1 MNIIEKI
8 ENRIKLDVRRALN
21 RRTAYDYPPENDGWI
36 KYGSPIL
43 GGEAGTF
50 YDPFVRRI
58 DNHYIMMVSHR
69 NTKSIVRCD
78 SNDGIHWSNPVSVL
92 KPNKE
97 SGWEDRVNRACYW
110 IKDGVWYLW
119 YTGMDEKEA
128 KIGLAVS
135 KDGYSFK
142 RYQQN
147 PIIVPTE
154 SHEQG
159 AVMNPR
165 VLWDDA
171 DSVFKMWYSAGE
183 KFEPDVLCLATSK
196 DGINWE
202 KHGQNPVFTH
212 GIDKYDQCKVGGCDV
227 VKVNGRYLQFYIG
240 YENIDNARICVAE
253 SNDGIDWKRIKQNP
267 ILSPTKGAWDSDA
280 VYKPS
285 VCFDIKK
292 NNAYLW
298 YNGRKGHNEYIG
310 LATKK
315 L

>member
-58 DNHYIMMVSHR
+58 DNHYIMIVSHR

-119 YTGMDEKEA
+119 YTGMNEKEA

-159 AVMNPR
+159 AVMNPC

-171 DSVFKMWYSAGE
+171 DFVFKMWYSAGE

-212 GIDKYDQCKVGGCDV
+212 GVDKYDQCKVGGCDV

>member
-119 YTGMDEKEA
+119 YTGMNEKEA

-159 AVMNPR
+159 AVMNPC

-285 VCFDIKK
+285 VCFGIKK

>member
-119 YTGMDEKEA
+119 YTGMNEKEA
-128 KIGLAVS
+128 KIGLAGS

-159 AVMNPR
+159 AVMNPC

>member
-58 DNHYIMMVSHR
+58 DNHYIMIVSHR

-119 YTGMDEKEA
+119 YTGMNEKEA
-128 KIGLAVS
+128 KIGLAVI

-142 RYQQN
+142 LYKQN

-159 AVMNPR
+159 AVMNPC

-171 DSVFKMWYSAGE
+171 DFVFKMWYSAGE

-212 GIDKYDQCKVGGCDV
+212 GVDKYDQCKVGGCDV

>member
-8 ENRIKLDVRRALN
+8 ENRIKLDVRRTLN

-58 DNHYIMMVSHR
+58 DNHYIMIVSHR

-119 YTGMDEKEA
+119 YTGMNEKEA

-159 AVMNPR
+159 AVMNPC

-171 DSVFKMWYSAGE
+171 DFVFKMWYSAGE

-212 GIDKYDQCKVGGCDV
+212 GVDKYDQCKVGGCDV

>member
-1 MNIIEKI
+1 
-8 ENRIKLDVRRALN
+8 
-21 RRTAYDYPPENDGWI
+21 
-36 KYGSPIL
+36 
-43 GGEAGTF
+43 
-50 YDPFVRRI
+50 
-58 DNHYIMMVSHR
+58 
-69 NTKSIVRCD
+69 
-78 SNDGIHWSNPVSVL
+78 
-92 KPNKE
+92 
-97 SGWEDRVNRACYW
+97 
-110 IKDGVWYLW
+110 
-119 YTGMDEKEA
+119 
-128 KIGLAVS
+128 
-135 KDGYSFK
+135 
-142 RYQQN
+142 
-147 PIIVPTE
+147 
-154 SHEQG
+154 
-159 AVMNPR
+159 MNPC

>member
-58 DNHYIMMVSHR
+58 DNHYIMIVSHR

-119 YTGMDEKEA
+119 YTGMNEKEA

-159 AVMNPR
+159 AVMNPC

-171 DSVFKMWYSAGE
+171 DFAFKMWYSAGE

-212 GIDKYDQCKVGGCDV
+212 GVDKYDQCKVGGCDV

>member
-21 RRTAYDYPPENDGWI
+21 RRTAYEYPPENDGWI

-119 YTGMDEKEA
+119 YTGMNEKEA

-159 AVMNPR
+159 AVMNPC

-171 DSVFKMWYSAGE
+171 DSVVKIWYSAGE

-202 KHGQNPVFTH
+202 KHGQNPGFTH
-212 GIDKYDQCKVGGCDV
+212 GVDKYDQCKVGGCDV

>member
-1 MNIIEKI
+1 MNIIQRV
-8 ENRIKLDVRRALN
+8 ENRITLDVRRALN
-21 RRTAYDYPPENDGWI
+21 RRTAYAYSPENDGWI

-43 GGEAGTF
+43 GGESGTF
-50 YDPFVRRI
+50 YDPFVRKI
-58 DNHYIMMVSHR
+58 DDHYVMIVSHR
-69 NTKSIVRCD
+69 NTKSIVRCN
-78 SNDGIHWSNPVSVL
+78 STDGIHWSKPVSVL
-92 KPNKE
+92 KANQE

-110 IKDGVWYLW
+110 IKDEMWYLW
-119 YTGMDEKEA
+119 YTGMNEKEA

-154 SHEQG
+154 SHEKG
-159 AVMNPR
+159 AVMNPC

-212 GIDKYDQCKVGGCDV
+212 GVDKYDQCKVGGCDV

-240 YENIDNARICVAE
+240 YENIDNARISVAE
-253 SNDGIDWKRIKQNP
+253 SNNGIDWKRIKHNP

-285 VCFDIKK
+285 VCFDIKEH
-292 NNAYLW
+292 NAYLW

>member
-36 KYGSPIL
+36 KYGSSIL

-119 YTGMDEKEA
+119 YTGMNEKEA

-159 AVMNPR
+159 AVMNPC

-285 VCFDIKK
+285 VCFGIKK

>member
-119 YTGMDEKEA
+119 YTGMNEKEV

-159 AVMNPR
+159 AVMNPC

>member
-58 DNHYIMMVSHR
+58 DNHYIMIVSHR

-119 YTGMDEKEA
+119 YTGMNEKEA

-159 AVMNPR
+159 AVMNPC

-171 DSVFKMWYSAGE
+171 DFVFKMWYSAGE

-212 GIDKYDQCKVGGCDV
+212 GVDKYDQCKVGGCDV

-298 YNGRKGHNEYIG
+298 YNGRKGQNEYIG

>member
-58 DNHYIMMVSHR
+58 DNHYIMIVSHR

-119 YTGMDEKEA
+119 YTGMNEKEA

-159 AVMNPR
+159 AVINPC

-171 DSVFKMWYSAGE
+171 DFVFKMWYSAGE

-212 GIDKYDQCKVGGCDV
+212 GVDKYDQCKVGGCDV

>member
-58 DNHYIMMVSHR
+58 DNHYIMIVSHR

-119 YTGMDEKEA
+119 YTGMNEKEA

-159 AVMNPR
+159 AVMNPC

-171 DSVFKMWYSAGE
+171 DFVFKMWYSAGE

-212 GIDKYDQCKVGGCDV
+212 GVDKYDQCKVGGCDV

-298 YNGRKGHNEYIG
+298 YNGRKGHNEYIA

>member
-58 DNHYIMMVSHR
+58 DNHYIMIVSHR

-119 YTGMDEKEA
+119 YTGMNEKEA

-159 AVMNPR
+159 AVMNPC

-171 DSVFKMWYSAGE
+171 DFVFKMWYSAGE

-212 GIDKYDQCKVGGCDV
+212 GVDKYDQCKVGGCDV

-253 SNDGIDWKRIKQNP
+253 SYDGIDWKRIKQNP

>member
-58 DNHYIMMVSHR
+58 DNHYIMIVSHR

-119 YTGMDEKEA
+119 YTGMNEKEA

-159 AVMNPR
+159 AVMNPC

-171 DSVFKMWYSAGE
+171 DFVFKMWYSAGE

-212 GIDKYDQCKVGGCDV
+212 GVDKYDQCKVGGCDV

-292 NNAYLW
+292 INAYLW

>member
-97 SGWEDRVNRACYW
+97 SGWEDRVNRACSW

-119 YTGMDEKEA
+119 YTGMNEKEA

-147 PIIVPTE
+147 PIMVPTE

-159 AVMNPR
+159 AVMNPC

>member
-119 YTGMDEKEA
+119 YTGMNEKEA

-159 AVMNPR
+159 AVMNPC

-292 NNAYLW
+292 NNAYIL
-298 YNGRKGHNEYIG
+298 
-310 LATKK
+310 
-315 L
+315 

>member
-58 DNHYIMMVSHR
+58 DNHYIMIVSHR

-119 YTGMDEKEA
+119 YTGMNEKEA

-159 AVMNPR
+159 AVMNPC

-171 DSVFKMWYSAGE
+171 DFVFKMWYSAGE

-202 KHGQNPVFTH
+202 KHGQNPVFIH
-212 GIDKYDQCKVGGCDV
+212 GVDKYDQCKVGGCDV

>member
-58 DNHYIMMVSHR
+58 DNHYIMIVSHR

-119 YTGMDEKEA
+119 YTGMNEKEA

-159 AVMNPR
+159 AVMNPC

-171 DSVFKMWYSAGE
+171 DFVFKMWYSAGE

-212 GIDKYDQCKVGGCDV
+212 GVDKYDQCKVGGCDV

-267 ILSPTKGAWDSDA
+267 ILILRPKELG
-280 VYKPS
+280 
-285 VCFDIKK
+285 IQM
-292 NNAYLW
+292 L
-298 YNGRKGHNEYIG
+298 YIS
-310 LATKK
+310 LQCV
-315 L
+315 LI

>member
-119 YTGMDEKEA
+119 YTGMNEKEA

-159 AVMNPR
+159 AVMNPC

-171 DSVFKMWYSAGE
+171 DFVFKMWYSAGE

-212 GIDKYDQCKVGGCDV
+212 GVDKYDQCKVGGCDV

>member
-21 RRTAYDYPPENDGWI
+21 RRTAYEYPPENDGWI

-119 YTGMDEKEA
+119 YTGMNEKEA

-159 AVMNPR
+159 AVMNPC

-183 KFEPDVLCLATSK
+183 KFEPDVLGLATSK

-212 GIDKYDQCKVGGCDV
+212 GVDKYDQCKVGGCDV

>member
-119 YTGMDEKEA
+119 YTGMNEKEA

-159 AVMNPR
+159 AVMNPC

-310 LATKK
+310 LATQK

>member
-58 DNHYIMMVSHR
+58 DNLYIMMVSHR

-110 IKDGVWYLW
+110 IKDGVWYLL
-119 YTGMDEKEA
+119 YTVMNEKEA

-135 KDGYSFK
+135 KDVYSFK

-159 AVMNPR
+159 AVMNPC

-253 SNDGIDWKRIKQNP
+253 ANDGIDWKRFKQNP